1 MPIDFTENDFKKCV
15 HGEVT
20 GTNGRND
27 NDAALETSRE
37 EKIEILKEQFSFF
50 PKVLIK
56 KTLCDGAVDGDV
68 TKGKQRLMEFQR
80 QYREHCFKNP
90 GGVGRDAGKL
100 NRDLDG
106 SAVFRPTKM
115 ANTDFEKQTLPGRGN
130 TMRQNNETV
139 EEPHVGILRT
149 QSDVFLAVACLRP
162 K

>member
-1 MPIDFTENDFKKCV
+1 MS
-15 HGEVT
+15 
-20 GTNGRND
+20 GTNARKD

-37 EKIEILKEQFSFF
+37 EKIEILKEEYSFS

-115 ANTDFEKQTLPGRGN
+115 ANADFEEQTLPDRGN
-130 TMRQNNETV
+130 TMRQKNETV
-139 EEPHVGILRT
+139 EELHLGSLRT
-149 QSDVFLAVACLRP
+149 QSDVFMFVACLRP

>member
-1 MPIDFTENDFKKCV
+1 MS
-15 HGEVT
+15 
-20 GTNGRND
+20 GTNARKD

-37 EKIEILKEQFSFF
+37 EKIEILKEEYSFS

-115 ANTDFEKQTLPGRGN
+115 ANADFEEQTLPDRGN
-130 TMRQNNETV
+130 TMRQKNETV
-139 EEPHVGILRT
+139 EELHLGSLRT
-149 QSDVFLAVACLRP
+149 QSDVFMFVA
-162 K
+162 